1 MGTPNRFL
9 KKFVALALAVSTW
22 IGGIGGVI
30 LISMMLITV
39 FDVMLRSI
47 GRPMS
52 GTYDL
57 VALGGALII
66 GFSIPYT
73 TMKKGHIVVDVLTQ
87 GLSERGQKMLN
98 ICTRL
103 ISLGIC
109 FMIGWHLIKLGVD
122 YYNKHEGSQTL
133 QLSFY
138 PIAYGLAVGFF
149 IQCLANIAEIFEAVL
164 GAKKNE

>member
-1 MGTPNRFL
+1 MGTKSKFL
-9 KKFVALALAVSTW
+9 KKFVALALAVSKW

-30 LISMMLITV
+30 LVSMMLITV

-73 TMKKGHIVVDVLTQ
+73 TLKKGHIIVDVLTQ
-87 GLSERGQKMLN
+87 SLSERGQKVLN

-103 ISLGIC
+103 ISLGVC
-109 FMIGWHLIKLGVD
+109 FLIGWHLIKLGVD

-149 IQCLANIAEIFEAVL
+149 VQCLANIAEIFEAVL

>member
-1 MGTPNRFL
+1 MGTKSKFL
-9 KKFVALALAVSTW
+9 KKFVALALAVSKW

-30 LISMMLITV
+30 LVSMMLITV

-73 TMKKGHIVVDVLTQ
+73 TLKKGHIIVDVLTQ
-87 GLSERGQKMLN
+87 SLSERGQKVLN

-103 ISLGIC
+103 ISLGVC
-109 FMIGWHLIKLGVD
+109 FLIGWHLIKLGVD

-149 IQCLANIAEIFEAVL
+149 VQCLANIAEIFETVL
-164 GAKKNE
+164 GAKND

>member
-1 MGTPNRFL
+1 MRIKRRFMR
-9 KKFVALALAVSTW
+9 KFVALALAVSTW
-22 IGGIGGVI
+22 MGGIGGII
-30 LISMMLITV
+30 LVSMMLITV
-39 FDVMLRSI
+39 FDVMLRCI

-66 GFSIPYT
+66 GFSVPYT
-73 TMKKGHIVVDVLTQ
+73 TMKKGHIIVDVLTQ
-87 GLSERGQKMLN
+87 GLSERGQNLLN

-103 ISLGIC
+103 ISLGVC
-109 FMIGWHLIKLGVD
+109 FMIAWHLMKLGVD
-122 YYNKHEGSQTL
+122 YYHKHEGSQTL

-149 IQCLANIAEIFEAVL
+149 VQCLANIAEIFQAVS
-164 GAKKNE
+164 GAKND